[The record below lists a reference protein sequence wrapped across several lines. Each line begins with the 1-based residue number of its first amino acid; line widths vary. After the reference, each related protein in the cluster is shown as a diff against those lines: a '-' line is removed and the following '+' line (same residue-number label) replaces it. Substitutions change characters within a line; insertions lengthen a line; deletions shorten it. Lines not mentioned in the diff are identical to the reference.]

1 LLQRGLAGDTEAEE
15 EVQVVRSVVG
25 DYLEAIYSLHAEA
38 HDAHATTLADLFGVS
53 RAAASATVGRLAR
66 DGFVEYDHR
75 NLSLTAT
82 GVARAEES
90 LRRHCISERFLT
102 DVLGMGWAVS
112 HEQAHQFERGL
123 TPFLEE
129 RIDVRLDRPI
139 TCPHGNPVPRPGVN
153 VAAYFRDRKALQLTA
168 APHGTA
174 LTLLAISELAEHRFE
189 WLQLCESIGLQPG
202 ATLISRGRTGNCTNL
217 EVGGTGQVV
226 EIDTELS
233 SRIWVVPAEPVP

>member
-1 LLQRGLAGDTEAEE
+1 
-15 EVQVVRSVVG
+15 VRSVVG

-38 HDAHATTLADLFGVS
+38 HEAHATTLAGLFGVS
-53 RAAASATVGRLAR
+53 RAAASATVGRLER

-102 DVLGMGWAVS
+102 DVLGIGWAES

-123 TPFLEE
+123 TSFLEE
-129 RIDVRLDRPI
+129 RIDVRLDRPA
-139 TCPHGNPVPRPGVN
+139 TCPHGNPVPRPGIN
-153 VAAYFRDRKALQLTA
+153 IAAYFRDRKALPLTA
-168 APHGTA
+168 ALLDTA

-189 WLQLCESIGLQPG
+189 WLQLCESLGLRPG
-202 ATLISRGRTGNCTNL
+202 ASLTSRGRTGQCSRL
-217 EVGGTGQVV
+217 ELDGTGQVV

-233 SRIWVVPAEPVP
+233 SRIWVVVAETAL